1 MCERERGREIEERE
15 STCVCVS
22 AIFLFCDFN
31 LSIVGHGQQTNDS
44 RLATLEPS
52 QTKQKNKK
60 GQKGGAGVAWNAQGC
75 PLRSWLLFLIN
86 LL

>member
-1 MCERERGREIEERE
+1 MSTCIRVREREGERDRGEGEHV
-15 STCVCVS
+15 CVCVS

-52 QTKQKNKK
+52 QTKQKKKK
-60 GQKGGAGVAWNAQGC
+60 GKRAGQG
-75 PLRSWLLFLIN
+75 
-86 LL
+86 